1 MTSTELPPPAL
12 PPVDPDGALDR
23 LMRWAF
29 GRSWRTGLAGFAVL
43 GNTVV
48 VAVNVAVPGTVPP
61 IAVAVGAALAG
72 AATGIG
78 LMLAKDARVS
88 GLPK

>member
-1 MTSTELPPPAL
+1 MTSTEAAPPAL
-12 PPVDPDGALDR
+12 PPADPGGALGR
-23 LMRWAF
+23 LMQWAF

-43 GNTVV
+43 GNAIV
-48 VAVNVAVPGTVPP
+48 VAINVAVPGAVPP

-78 LMLAKDARVS
+78 LMHAKDARVS